1 MSMPPSKR
9 AHLGRAT
16 GSGVDAEL
24 EEEGG
29 FCMPAYVTVDNEA
42 NDRFTVVSV
51 EVPDYSG
58 ALPPGQAHLFCHVA
72 APEAT
77 ARPAVTQSY
86 ASPPTGADR
95 RPAARMHRRPPA
107 AGADPNPVP
116 KATHAPAGLVRVI
129 AWALNGLDLIAQNAT
144 LETSDDG
151 MATNRFWITTL
162 KGVCACARV
171 PVRVCG
177 HDGCTARRLQQEG
190 RRRAP

>member
-1 MSMPPSKR
+1 MPPSKR

-58 ALPPGQAHLFCHVA
+58 ALPPGQADLFTHVA

-86 ASPPTGADR
+86 ASPPAGRSHA
-95 RPAARMHRRPPA
+95 PPA
-107 AGADPNPVP
+107 AGGRRRPNPVP

-162 KGVCACARV
+162 KGVCACACACV